1 MSSPCSG
8 ELLGDNDVVL
18 QLWALL
24 YNIVTVPIAAGV
36 LYPVGHVRLAPA
48 WASLAMALS

>member
-1 MSSPCSG
+1 MYWRIG
-8 ELLGDNDVVL
+8 GVDDIDL
-18 QLWALL
+18 QLWAFL
-24 YNIVTVPIAAGV
+24 YNIVAGPIAAGV